1 MSLGTRTARG
11 ILTILVLGL
20 AAACR
25 EPAPD
30 DVRRTTDSSD
40 PVTGRIGLYAD
51 SAAADSVA
59 FRALPPSLRAQLD
72 LRPYLSAAR
81 LRDTSIALCQEM
93 GHPSR
98 TEERRRLRLRLG
110 KVDGGHDTT
119 VVLFVRAQRSTGA
132 LSRIELVRRPREG
145 LQSGFVWDARND
157 QLHSIDWEA
166 DRGDATSSAPVPRS
180 SPAPRAVR
188 ALGRLLLV
196 LPCTGER
203 VALPGERE
211 TGKDS

>member
-1 MSLGTRTARG
+1 MVAV
-11 ILTILVLGL
+11 IALGL

-25 EPAPD
+25 ESASH
-30 DVRRTTDSSD
+30 DVRRAADTVA
-40 PVTGRIGLYAD
+40 PVTGRVALLAD

-59 FRALPPSLRAQLD
+59 FDALPPSLRAQLD
-72 LRPYLSAAR
+72 LRAYLTAAR
-81 LRDTSIALCQEM
+81 LRDTSVALCQEM

-110 KVDGGHDTT
+110 EVDERHDTT
-119 VVLFVRAQRSTGA
+119 VVLFVRAQRATGT
-132 LSRIELVRRPREG
+132 LSRIELVRRPRDG

-180 SPAPRAVR
+180 SPAPRAIR

-203 VALPGERE
+203 IALPGERE
-211 TGKDS
+211 AAKDS